1 MGWEF
6 QEMTNTHGNSKKLS
20 ERLYRWLT
28 ITMLFCIVLLATG
41 GIFGA

>member
-6 QEMTNTHGNSKKLS
+6 QEMTHGESKKLS

-28 ITMLFCIVLLATG
+28 ITMLLCIVLLATG
-41 GIFGA
+41 GFFGA